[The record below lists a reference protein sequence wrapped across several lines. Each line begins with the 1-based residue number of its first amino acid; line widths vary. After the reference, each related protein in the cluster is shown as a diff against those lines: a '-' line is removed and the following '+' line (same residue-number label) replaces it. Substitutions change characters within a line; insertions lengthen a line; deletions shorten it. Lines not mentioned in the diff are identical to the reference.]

1 MHESCWAWFNAK
13 KNRNVFL
20 FKELPLLR
28 QCKQEFT
35 YIRIYIQMRG
45 SCYGPGSTQKS
56 GSPNKR
62 FLDSYFMLYHF
73 LRPSRQALT
82 STELSCFSC
91 IIPVG
96 IPVGTIKEFL
106 KNFAPIC
113 RSPQMYF
120 RFLYGILQLLSSEFC
135 IGMQKSVNL

>member
-1 MHESCWAWFNAK
+1 
-13 KNRNVFL
+13 
-20 FKELPLLR
+20 
-28 QCKQEFT
+28 
-35 YIRIYIQMRG
+35 MRG

-82 STELSCFSC
+82 STELSCFSY

-120 RFLYGILQLLSSEFC
+120 RFLYGILQLLSLEFC
-135 IGMQKSVNL
+135 IGMQKSVNLWFNTLVFWVAWTIVPATKCLMFQVLFTYGLRALKTLFLFL